1 MKLPVSC
8 RNQLNNKRPFVLARS
23 CFVGSG
29 AHAARWTGD
38 NGATWSELEN
48 SVISLLSS
56 GLFGVPFIGADICG
70 FNMDTTEELCRRWAQ
85 LGAFYPLARSHSDIY
100 ASRQE
105 FYLWNSVMEAAS
117 HVFYW
122 RYRLLPFFYTLMYEA
137 HTTGAPLARPL
148 FFEYPE
154 DEETWSI
161 GSQFLLGHSLLVSPV
176 LKEGA
181 TSVKAYIPKGI
192 WYNLFDISRT
202 IGSAEHGVY
211 EELPAPHNTINVHV
225 RQGSVI
231 PMQDFAMTTT
241 SARQTPFSLLIAFA
255 PTSEFP
261 QFCVAHNSIE
271 CQGSDREYASGHLFI
286 DDDDQIDM
294 EVNPGQATYIQLEAT
309 RIGGHYTVRSSVTEG
324 EYARR
329 LGLKV
334 HAISV
339 LGVRSPPGSVQVNG
353 RLSTSVRVSLNATTS
368 SMELSGLN
376 LAVGEGFGVTWKTMR
391 ATPEWTS

>member
-1 MKLPVSC
+1 M
-8 RNQLNNKRPFVLARS
+8 LARS

-29 AHAARWTGD
+29 SHAARWTGD

-48 SVISLLSS
+48 SVVSILSS

-70 FNMDTTEELCRRWAQ
+70 FNMETTEELCRRWAQ
-85 LGAFYPLARSHSDIY
+85 LGAFYPFARSHSDIY
-100 ASRQE
+100 ASHQE

-122 RYRLLPFFYTLMYEA
+122 RYRLLPFFYTLTYEA

-154 DEETWSI
+154 DKETWSI

-176 LKEGA
+176 LKEGE

-192 WYNLFDISRT
+192 WYNLFDTSKM
-202 IGSAEHGVY
+202 IGSVEHGVY
-211 EELPAPHNTINVHV
+211 KELPAPHDTINVHV

-241 SARQTPFSLLIAFA
+241 LARQTPFSLLIAFA
-255 PTSEFP
+255 PTSDFS
-261 QFCVAHNSIE
+261 QFCVAPNSIE

-294 EVNPGQATYIQLEAT
+294 EVTPGQATYIQLEAT
-309 RIGGHYTVRSSVTEG
+309 RIEGQYTVRSSVTEG
-324 EYARR
+324 EYAAR

-353 RLSTSVRVSLNATTS
+353 RLSTSVQVKLNATTS
-368 SMELSGLN
+368 LMELSGLN
-376 LAVGEGFGVTWKTMR
+376 LAAGEEFEVTWKIMR